1 MINDWEYSVDNVNR
15 KYGLQDF
22 LLKTFACINNQ
33 MLFCPTFF
41 LKAGQKRKH
50 NRLTRGRKRN
60 CHTFAFSGKGMAEL
74 RIGKNNNF
82 I

>member
-1 MINDWEYSVDNVNR
+1 MKKMINDWEYSVDNVNR

-41 LKAGQKRKH
+41 
-50 NRLTRGRKRN
+50 
-60 CHTFAFSGKGMAEL
+60 
-74 RIGKNNNF
+74 
-82 I
+82 